1 MKADLRHRV
10 GLAQTLGMTEPDLLF
25 LPDFVVTADALY
37 EHLITEIAWDERMR
51 ARKTASFGAPY
62 NYSQISY
69 PSAPFPARI
78 GAMLPILEMELGFLP
93 NNCLVNYYPDGEAS
107 MGFHFDALEPLETGT
122 GVAIVSLGD
131 ERHLTFRHRENKSVE
146 TSRLLSNG
154 SLLYMPPQVQNEW
167 LHGVLKQENAKGRL
181 SLTFRR
187 LK

>member
-1 MKADLRHRV
+1 MSS
-10 GLAQTLGMTEPDLLF
+10 EPDLLF
-25 LPDFVVTADALY
+25 VPDFVVTGDALY
-37 EHLITEIAWDERMR
+37 DHLTTHIQWDERMHS
-51 ARKTASFGAPY
+51 RKTASFGEPY

-69 PSAPFPARI
+69 PSAPFPARLAGI
-78 GAMLPILEMELGFLP
+78 LPFLEKELGFLP

-107 MGFHFDALEPLETGT
+107 MGFHFDALEPLEVGT

-131 ERHLTFRHRENKSVE
+131 ERPLSFRHREDKSVE
-146 TSRLLSNG
+146 TSLLLTSG

-167 LHGVLKQENAKGRL
+167 LHGVLKQQNAKGRL

>member
-1 MKADLRHRV
+1 V
-10 GLAQTLGMTEPDLLF
+10 NSQPDLLF
-25 LPDFVVTADALY
+25 VPEFVVTADALY
-37 EHLITEIAWDERMR
+37 EHLLSQIVWDERMHS
-51 ARKTASFGAPY
+51 RKTASFGAPY

-69 PSAPFPARI
+69 PYAPFPARL
-78 GAMLPILEMELGFLP
+78 GKMLQVLEMELGFAP

-107 MGFHFDALEPLETGT
+107 MGFHFDALEPLEEGT

-131 ERHLTFRHRENKSVE
+131 ERHLTFRHREDKKLE
-146 TSRLLSNG
+146 TTILLSNG

-181 SLTFRR
+181 SLTFRQ